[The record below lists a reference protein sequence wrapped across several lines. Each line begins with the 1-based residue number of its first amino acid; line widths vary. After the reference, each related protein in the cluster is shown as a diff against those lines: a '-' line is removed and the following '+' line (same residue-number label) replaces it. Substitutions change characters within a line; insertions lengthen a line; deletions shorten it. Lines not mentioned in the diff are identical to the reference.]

1 MAKPGEMGCGIEVG
15 VGGGLSLRVW
25 GRIYLVCFGGNG
37 GHGGESGAECGE
49 ASANAPPHNNFPRQS
64 LVVTGAWAA
73 YSWRLFPFSPLSSDR
88 APRGLFGPGLAVV
101 RFACSPKRGP
111 GIPAVTAGAAASNSG
126 ISLASSVPF
135 CAEKKSDQLL
145 NAILIMFKISLFGLI
160 GLYLVAR
167 LAVFPNPSSKTPKL

>member
-1 MAKPGEMGCGIEVG
+1 M
-15 VGGGLSLRVW
+15 W
-25 GRIYLVCFGGNG
+25 GRIYLVCFGGSG
-37 GHGGESGAECGE
+37 GHGGEPGAECGE

-73 YSWRLFPFSPLSSDR
+73 YSWRLFPFSLLSSGR
-88 APRGLFGPGLAVV
+88 APRGLFGPGLEVV

-126 ISLASSVPF
+126 ISLAPSVPF

-160 GLYLVAR
+160 GLYLW
-167 LAVFPNPSSKTPKL
+167 LG

>member
-1 MAKPGEMGCGIEVG
+1 MGPYIPC
-15 VGGGLSLRVW
+15 L
-25 GRIYLVCFGGNG
+25 FGGSG

-64 LVVTGAWAA
+64 FVVTGTWAA
-73 YSWRLFPFSPLSSDR
+73 YSWRLFPFSLLSSDR
-88 APRGLFGPGLAVV
+88 APRGLFGPGLEVV
-101 RFACSPKRGP
+101 RFARSPKRGP

-126 ISLASSVPF
+126 ISLAPSVPF

-160 GLYLVAR
+160 GLYLW
-167 LAVFPNPSSKTPKL
+167 PG